1 MDEVVDKLLLL
12 LQPVGDVDLLLL
24 LAAQGKDDVVK
35 QPLLV
40 VLVEFCLVAVLGAV
54 AGAEEE
60 GHGPALL
67 TVLLRCGPLLDEGT
81 HGCNPGAER
90 NHHEGSLVRVRHGDG
105 RRVDAAAQSD
115 ALGLRRQLAQPSGAE
130 AHAVPAA
137 FRGPLILDDA
147 QVGLI
152 VAAQAGRGRDGVQ
165 ARLDVRHVVQQV
177 ADARLGAGELAQ
189 QLGVCITLL
198 DVVLVGG
205 LALPGAQEAKLL
217 LLRGVRG
224 AELQHLVEAALRPA
238 PDVQHLGEELAG
250 GDHLGQGH

>member
-60 GHGPALL
+60 GHGTALL
-67 TVLLRCGPLLDEGT
+67 AVLLRRSPLFDEGA
-81 HGCNPGAER
+81 HGGDAGAQC
-90 NHHEGSLVRVRHGDG
+90 HHHQGRLVRVRHGHG
-105 RRVDAAAQSD
+105 GGVHAAMQRQRLGVRVQFAEPA
-115 ALGLRRQLAQPSGAE
+115 GAE